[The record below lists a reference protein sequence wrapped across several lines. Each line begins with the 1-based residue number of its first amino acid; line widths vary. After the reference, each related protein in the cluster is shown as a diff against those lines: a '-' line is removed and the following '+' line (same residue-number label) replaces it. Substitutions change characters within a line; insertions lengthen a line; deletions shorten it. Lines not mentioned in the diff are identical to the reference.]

1 MAAEITGNV
10 QALQSHLFVLPLVLF
25 PKLWGTGV
33 RWSDLHFR
41 KFTVALVPREWIG
54 ERPLGGCSV
63 TWTNNQARWASERT
77 GGGGGERRLSGDP
90 SSQAENFLP
99 KP

>member
-1 MAAEITGNV
+1 MFELSKATS
-10 QALQSHLFVLPLVLF
+10 LRCPLFYSPSYGGRGLGDQIYILESS
-25 PKLWGTGV
+25 LWL
-33 RWSDLHFR
+33 WSPENGF
-41 KFTVALVPREWIG
+41 G

-63 TWTNNQARWASERT
+63 AWTNDQARWASERT